1 MPKRKATEQSE
12 KAATHNR
19 NNALTRYREWKS
31 FEMLELAQRVASLYL
46 QGYSIKQIS
55 LTLDEHYDKIKR
67 SIHQVKDIWKKTAA
81 ADYDQHVAN
90 ELSRIFLVE
99 TEAWDAWQKSK
110 RDDVSRSETTG
121 KFYGKT
127 RTRSRSNGDPRFL
140 AVVQKCT
147 EQRMKLLGLGT
158 APDDPNA
165 NRQSQ
170 IVEVVIHTRSEKEE
184 FERIMPYSQFQQN
197 QQKSVVEAFP
207 VHQDEKQSCY

>member
-1 MPKRKATEQSE
+1 MPRKKVATNQSE

-19 NNALTRYREWKS
+19 SSALTRYREWKS
-31 FEMLELAQRVASLYL
+31 FELLELAQRVASLYV
-46 QGYSIKQIS
+46 QGLSIKQIS
-55 LTLDEHYDKIKR
+55 QTTGEHYDKIKR
-67 SIHQVKDIWKKTAA
+67 CINQVRDIWKKVAA
-81 ADYDQHVAN
+81 SDYDRHVAD
-90 ELSRIFLVE
+90 ELVRIFTVE

-121 KFYGKT
+121 KFPSKT
-127 RTRSRSNGDPRFL
+127 RMKSRTNGDPRFL

-165 NRQSQ
+165 NKQSQ

-184 FERIMPYSQFQQN
+184 FERIMPYSQFLQHQQPLIIDASIDS
-197 QQKSVVEAFP
+197 QGE
-207 VHQDEKQSCY
+207 